1 MLLLPGRF
9 PRLDADVPKHASGA
23 FCRRGMSL
31 ARGAALVAVALL
43 LSACP
48 DVKPPKDPR
57 YIPHPKIEQ
66 PEESD
71 MKKTR
76 SPNTQP
82 KTDPNRSPVSGDDSN
97 APAGAQAG
105 RQIGRQ
111 GQRASQQD
119 PSMNPRTLVDGQ
131 WREASETPKDKSNG
145 G

>member
-1 MLLLPGRF
+1 MPHLPGRLT
-9 PRLDADVPKHASGA
+9 RLLTAVPTHASGA
-23 FCRRGMSL
+23 VCSRGVSL
-31 ARGAALVAVALL
+31 ARGVALVAAALL

-71 MKKTR
+71 MKKPR
-76 SPNTQP
+76 N
-82 KTDPNRSPVSGDDSN
+82 PNRSPVTGDDSN
-97 APAGAQAG
+97 SPAGAQAG

-111 GQRASQQD
+111 GQRASRQD

-131 WREASETPKDKSNG
+131 WRENSETPKDKSSG

>member
-1 MLLLPGRF
+1 MSHLPGRF
-9 PRLDADVPKHASGA
+9 NRTGADAYA
-23 FCRRGMSL
+23 FVAACGRILSL
-31 ARGAALVAVALL
+31 ARGAALVAAVLM

-71 MKKTR
+71 MKKPR
-76 SPNTQP
+76 NPNRN
-82 KTDPNRSPVSGDDSN
+82 PNRSPVTGDETN

-119 PSMNPRTLVDGQ
+119 PSMNPRTLADGQ
-131 WREASETPKDKSNG
+131 WREASKTPKDKEIG

>member
-1 MLLLPGRF
+1 MPHLPGRF
-9 PRLDADVPKHASGA
+9 PRLGTDVPTHASGA
-23 FCRRGMSL
+23 TDGRGLSL
-31 ARGAALVAVALL
+31 ARGAALVVAALL

-66 PEESD
+66 PEEPD

-76 SPNTQP
+76 SPNTN
-82 KTDPNRSPVSGDDSN
+82 PNRSPSSGEESN

-111 GQRASQQD
+111 GQRANRQD
-119 PSMNPRTLVDGQ
+119 PSMNPRTLADGQ
-131 WREASETPKDKSNG
+131 WREASETPEDKSSG

>member
-1 MLLLPGRF
+1 MPHLPGRF
-9 PRLDADVPKHASGA
+9 PRTGADVSTHASGA
-23 FCRRGMSL
+23 VCRRRLRL
-31 ARGAALVAVALL
+31 ARGAALVVVALL

-71 MKKTR
+71 MKKPR
-76 SPNTQP
+76 N
-82 KTDPNRSPVSGDDSN
+82 PNRNPVTDDESNSPV
-97 APAGAQAG
+97 GAQAG

-111 GQRASQQD
+111 GQRASRQD

-131 WREASETPKDKSNG
+131 WREASEKTKDKDG
-145 G
+145 AG

>member
-1 MLLLPGRF
+1 
-9 PRLDADVPKHASGA
+9 
-23 FCRRGMSL
+23 L
-31 ARGAALVAVALL
+31 ARGAALVAAALL

-66 PEESD
+66 PEEPD

-76 SPNTQP
+76 SP
-82 KTDPNRSPVSGDDSN
+82 KSKPNRSPLSGEESN

-131 WREASETPKDKSNG
+131 WREANEGAKAETEAKVKGSDG
-145 G
+145 

>member
-1 MLLLPGRF
+1 MQHMSGRF
-9 PRLDADVPKHASGA
+9 HQPCTVVSAHASGL
-23 FCRRGMSL
+23 GLIL
-31 ARGAALVAVALL
+31 ARGAALVAAVVS

-71 MKKTR
+71 MKKPLN
-76 SPNTQP
+76 PNRN
-82 KTDPNRSPVSGDDSN
+82 PNRSPVTGDESN
-97 APAGAQAG
+97 PPAGAQAG

-111 GQRASQQD
+111 GQRASRQD
-119 PSMNPRTLVDGQ
+119 PAMNPRTLADGQ
-131 WREASETPKDKSNG
+131 WREASETPKDKGSG

>member
-1 MLLLPGRF
+1 MQHMSGRF
-9 PRLDADVPKHASGA
+9 HQPCTVVSAHASGL
-23 FCRRGMSL
+23 GLIL
-31 ARGAALVAVALL
+31 ARGATLVAAVVS

-71 MKKTR
+71 RKKPLN
-76 SPNTQP
+76 PNRNP
-82 KTDPNRSPVSGDDSN
+82 NRNSNRSPVTGDESN
-97 APAGAQAG
+97 PPAGAQAG

-111 GQRASQQD
+111 GQRASRQD
-119 PSMNPRTLVDGQ
+119 PSMNPRTLADGQ
-131 WREASETPKDKSNG
+131 WREASETPKDKGSG

>member
-1 MLLLPGRF
+1 MARKVALL
-9 PRLDADVPKHASGA
+9 
-23 FCRRGMSL
+23 
-31 ARGAALVAVALL
+31 AAVLL

-71 MKKTR
+71 MRKPR
-76 SPNTQP
+76 NPNRN
-82 KTDPNRSPVSGDDSN
+82 PNRSPVTGDETN

-111 GQRASQQD
+111 GQRASRQD
-119 PSMNPRTLVDGQ
+119 PSMNPRTLADSQ
-131 WREASETPKDKSNG
+131 WREASETPQDKDG
-145 G
+145 AG

>member
-1 MLLLPGRF
+1 MPHLPGRF
-9 PRLDADVPKHASGA
+9 TRLVTVVSTHASSA
-23 FCRRGMSL
+23 VCSRDLSL
-31 ARGAALVAVALL
+31 ARGVALVAAALL

-71 MKKTR
+71 MKKSRNPNR
-76 SPNTQP
+76 SPN
-82 KTDPNRSPVSGDDSN
+82 KDPVSGDDSS

-131 WREASETPKDKSNG
+131 WREASEKPKDKDG
-145 G
+145 AG

>member
-1 MLLLPGRF
+1 MPQLPGRF
-9 PRLDADVPKHASGA
+9 PRTGVNVPAYASGA
-23 FCRRGMSL
+23 ACKRGL
-31 ARGAALVAVALL
+31 RVVRWTAQVAAVLL
-43 LSACP
+43 LTACP

-71 MKKTR
+71 MKKPR
-76 SPNTQP
+76 NPNRN
-82 KTDPNRSPVSGDDSN
+82 PNRSPVTDDESKS
-97 APAGAQAG
+97 PVGAQAG

-131 WREASETPKDKSNG
+131 WRENSETPKDKSSG

>member
-9 PRLDADVPKHASGA
+9 PRLDADVPTHASGA

-31 ARGAALVAVALL
+31 ARRAALVAVALL

-76 SPNTQP
+76 SPNTN
-82 KTDPNRSPVSGDDSN
+82 PNRSPLSGEESN

-131 WREASETPKDKSNG
+131 WREASETPKDKSSSG
-145 G
+145 

>member
-1 MLLLPGRF
+1 MPHLPGRF
-9 PRLDADVPKHASGA
+9 TRLVTDVPTHASGA
-23 FCRRGMSL
+23 VCSRGVSL
-31 ARGAALVAVALL
+31 ARGVALVAAALL

-66 PEESD
+66 PKEPD

-76 SPNTQP
+76 SPNTN
-82 KTDPNRSPVSGDDSN
+82 PNRSPLTVEESN

-131 WREASETPKDKSNG
+131 WREASEPPKDKSSG

>member
-1 MLLLPGRF
+1 MPHLPGRF
-9 PRLDADVPKHASGA
+9 PLTGADVPVHAFIAACQRVQSP
-23 FCRRGMSL
+23 
-31 ARGAALVAVALL
+31 ARGAALVAAVLL

-66 PEESD
+66 TEESN
-71 MKKTR
+71 MKKP
-76 SPNTQP
+76 S
-82 KTDPNRSPVSGDDSN
+82 KPNRNSATGDDLN

-111 GQRASQQD
+111 GQRASRQD
-119 PSMNPRTLVDGQ
+119 PSMNPRTLADGQ
-131 WREASETPKDKSNG
+131 WREASEKPKDKSSG

>member
-1 MLLLPGRF
+1 MPQLPGRF
-9 PRLDADVPKHASGA
+9 PRTGVNVPAYASGA
-23 FCRRGMSL
+23 ACTRGLSVV
-31 ARGAALVAVALL
+31 RWTALL
-43 LSACP
+43 AAVLLLTACP

-71 MKKTR
+71 MKKSRNPNR
-76 SPNTQP
+76 SPN
-82 KTDPNRSPVSGDDSN
+82 KDPVSGDDSN

-131 WREASETPKDKSNG
+131 WRENSETPKDKDG
-145 G
+145 AG

>member
-1 MLLLPGRF
+1 MLLLPGRL

-31 ARGAALVAVALL
+31 ARRAALVAVALL

-66 PEESD
+66 PEEPD

-76 SPNTQP
+76 SPNTN
-82 KTDPNRSPVSGDDSN
+82 PNRSPLTGEESN

>member
-1 MLLLPGRF
+1 MPHLPGRF
-9 PRLDADVPKHASGA
+9 PRLGTDVPTHASGA
-23 FCRRGMSL
+23 ADGRGLSL
-31 ARGAALVAVALL
+31 ARGAALVVAALL

-66 PEESD
+66 PEELD
-71 MKKTR
+71 MKNPRPTNR
-76 SPNTQP
+76 TPNP
-82 KTDPNRSPVSGDDSN
+82 DPVSGEESN

-119 PSMNPRTLVDGQ
+119 PSMNPRTLADGQ
-131 WREASETPKDKSNG
+131 WREASEKLKDKDG
-145 G
+145 AG

>member
-1 MLLLPGRF
+1 MPHLPGRF
-9 PRLDADVPKHASGA
+9 PRLRTDVPTHASGA
-23 FCRRGMSL
+23 ADGRGLSL
-31 ARGAALVAVALL
+31 TRGAALVVAALL

-71 MKKTR
+71 MKKPR
-76 SPNTQP
+76 NPNRN
-82 KTDPNRSPVSGDDSN
+82 PNRSPLTGDESN

-131 WREASETPKDKSNG
+131 WREASETPKDKSSG

>member
-1 MLLLPGRF
+1 MQHMSGRF
-9 PRLDADVPKHASGA
+9 HQPCTVVSEHASGL
-23 FCRRGMSL
+23 GLIL
-31 ARGAALVAVALL
+31 ARGAALVAAVVS

-71 MKKTR
+71 MKKPLN
-76 SPNTQP
+76 PNRN
-82 KTDPNRSPVSGDDSN
+82 PNRSPVTGDESN
-97 APAGAQAG
+97 PPAGAQAG

-111 GQRASQQD
+111 GQRASRQD
-119 PSMNPRTLVDGQ
+119 PSMNPRTLADGQ
-131 WREASETPKDKSNG
+131 WREASETPKDKGSG

>member
-1 MLLLPGRF
+1 MPHLPGRF
-9 PRLDADVPKHASGA
+9 PRLGTDVPTHASGA
-23 FCRRGMSL
+23 AYGRGLSL
-31 ARGAALVAVALL
+31 ARGAALLVAALL

-71 MKKTR
+71 MKKPR
-76 SPNTQP
+76 N
-82 KTDPNRSPVSGDDSN
+82 PNRNPNSSPLTGDESN

-131 WREASETPKDKSNG
+131 WREASETPKDKSSG